1 MPKTKLQKQEI
12 LRDLDEKIKK
22 AKSIIFTKFN
32 RLKVKDNEALRQEL
46 KKDGSE
52 YYVAK
57 KTLIDLAFKNSKI
70 KDLNV
75 KEFEGRIAAVF
86 GYEDE
91 VAPAKIVAKY
101 KKELKGEDEDE
112 KVEFLG
118 GILENKYLTA
128 EEVMSLASLPSK
140 QELYA
145 KIVGSINAPVSGFVN
160 VLSGNLRNLV
170 YVLKAI
176 EEKK

>member
-1 MPKTKLQKQEI
+1 MPKTKEQKGEI
-12 LRDLDEKIKK
+12 LRDLADKISR
-22 AKSIIFTKFN
+22 AKSVIFAKFN
-32 RLKVKDNEALRQEL
+32 RLKVKDNEALRKEL
-46 KKDGSE
+46 KSEGSE

-57 KTLIDLAFKNSKI
+57 KTLMDLAFKNSKAEG
-70 KDLNV
+70 LNV
-75 KEFEGRIAAVF
+75 REFDGRVAAIF

-91 VAPAKIVAKY
+91 VSPAKTVDKY
-101 KKELKGEDEDE
+101 RKSLKGDG
-112 KVEFLG
+112 VEETIEFVG
-118 GILENKYLTA
+118 GILNGKYMNA
-128 EEVMSLASLPSK
+128 EEVKFLAGLPSK

-160 VLSGNLRNLV
+160 VLAGNFKKLV